1 MLLNREVQ
9 LYYLYIVLDFLWY
22 FIMFEFMFV
31 IIIKF
36 VKLVI
41 MKNRFY
47 VLDNSVNKII
57 FLYYSVV
64 YLNNVVYGFYVMYGN
79 FIFYQIC
86 KINY

>member
-1 MLLNREVQ
+1 MLLNREVK

-41 MKNRFY
+41 TKKRFY

-79 FIFYQIC
+79 FIFY
-86 KINY
+86 